1 MGTPVLV
8 HPIMSPAKPT
18 LGCPDSKNQSLP
30 PLAKIIKDK
39 CLGIFF
45 QQSSAVSLS
54 ASAAFTYF
62 GYEAHSHALR
72 FRSSGPFA
80 PRLTPV
86 SQPIPLLPGLLRRP
100 VPWEDTIK
108 PSKFPAEK
116 YHPTQAGI
124 ESRVPPKRKRI
135 PESMYHHTQ
144 AGNGSHDAKEG
155 GQRRRMQKLW
165 CDADVSVNV
174 WSPGRRVVQCVR
186 LERHQGTQ
194 GESEEVI

>member
-1 MGTPVLV
+1 MNCF
-8 HPIMSPAKPT
+8 IA
-18 LGCPDSKNQSLP
+18 LGCTDSKNQSLP

-45 QQSSAVSLS
+45 QQSAVSLS

-80 PRLTPV
+80 PRLTPGTQLWPGNPSHNEDHYV
-86 SQPIPLLPGLLRRP
+86 WPSQPIPLLPGPLRRL
-100 VPWEDTIK
+100 VPWEDKIK
-108 PSKFPAEK
+108 PSKFPEEK

-155 GQRRRMQKLW
+155 GQIQEDAKIVVRRR
-165 CDADVSVNV
+165 
-174 WSPGRRVVQCVR
+174 RVTNCLVLRVEGCAMR
-186 LERHQGTQ
+186 AA
-194 GESEEVI
+194 